1 MTIRRQWLLILGF
14 IVLLTLFLN
23 TVILFFSVQKDFNE
37 ALLEEYDIHVEQ
49 ISSYL
54 NRAMLQSS
62 NDQIQIVLEG
72 HLTDPIIGLK
82 LYDGNSKLVVAVDSN
97 APTMMGR
104 GHMMR
109 TSQEVET
116 ISVRSGGV
124 VIGYL
129 NVIRENLNSSW
140 FDTNRFSSLIV
151 SNAWKSFV
159 LVLFVAMLIGIFI
172 SKYTSKQLKE
182 TAEIAQRIDGEDVV
196 DFQKSSILEISKIQ
210 ESLMSLN
217 QKLKLK
223 TKARK
228 RLIDEITHQSKT
240 PLAIISSHIEGYRDG
255 VIEISDE
262 HLEVVQNQV
271 DNLTRILTHLNHIIE
286 SDVKPTPNLESVE
299 LKALVEKVILGFKT
313 QFQMKSIGLKLIAED
328 IEIKTDPYLLSQVLY
343 NVISNAYYHTK
354 EGGRVIVT
362 ISDIITVADDGDG
375 MSSEVLEHIF
385 DPFYK
390 YNSEGDGLGLYICQE
405 IIKQLGGDIEVTSVL
420 GQGTEIRIIL

>member
-14 IVLLTLFLN
+14 IVLLTLLLN

-37 ALLEEYDIHVEQ
+37 ALLDEYDIHVEQ

-62 NDQIQIVLEG
+62 HDEIKIVLEG
-72 HLTDPIIGLK
+72 HLTNPIIALK
-82 LYDGNSKLVVAVDSN
+82 LYDGNSKLVVTVDSN
-97 APTMMGR
+97 QTMMMGR
-104 GHMMR
+104 KMMR
-109 TSQEVET
+109 SSQEVET
-116 ISVRSGGV
+116 ISIKSGGV
-124 VIGYL
+124 VVGYL
-129 NVIRENLNSSW
+129 NIIREDLSASW
-140 FDTNRFSSLIV
+140 FNTNRFSHLII

-159 LVLFVAMLIGIFI
+159 LVLFLAMLIGVFV
-172 SKYTSKQLKE
+172 SKYTSKQLIE
-182 TAEIAQRIDGEDVV
+182 TAELARKLDDEGSV
-196 DFQKSSILEISKIQ
+196 DFQRSRILEISKIQ

-271 DNLTRILTHLNHIIE
+271 DNLTKILTHLNHIIE
-286 SDVKPTPNLESVE
+286 SDIKQTPNLESVD

-313 QFQMKSIGLKLIAED
+313 QYQMKSIELIFIAKKVD
-328 IEIKTDPYLLSQVLY
+328 IMTDPYLLSQVLY
-343 NVISNAYYHTK
+343 NVISNAYYHTG
-354 EGGRVIVT
+354 EGGHVIVKIDDT
-362 ISDIITVADDGDG
+362 ITVSDDGCG
-375 MSSEVLEHIF
+375 MSSDVLKRIF

-405 IIKQLGGDIEVTSVL
+405 IMKQLGGRIDVSSKL
-420 GQGTEIRIIL
+420 GQGTEVSIMF

>member
-14 IVLLTLFLN
+14 IVLLTLLLN

-97 APTMMGR
+97 SSTMMGR

-116 ISVRSGGV
+116 ISIRSGGV

-140 FDTNRFSSLIV
+140 FDTNRFSYLIV

-159 LVLFVAMLIGIFI
+159 LVLFIAMLIGIFI

-182 TAEIAQRIDGEDVV
+182 TAEIAQRIDDDNVV

-240 PLAIISSHIEGYRDG
+240 PLAIISCHIEGYRDG
-255 VIEISDE
+255 VIEINDE
-262 HLEVVQNQV
+262 HLEVVQNQI
-271 DNLTRILTHLNHIIE
+271 DNLSRILTHLNHIIE
-286 SDVKPTPNLESVE
+286 SDVKPTPNVE
-299 LKALVEKVILGFKT
+299 DVDLKALVEKVILGFKT
-313 QFQMKSIGLKLIAED
+313 QFQMKSIGLKIIAEN
-328 IEIKTDPYLLSQVLY
+328 IEITTDPYLLSQVLY

-354 EGGRVIVT
+354 EGGCVIVT
-362 ISDIITVADDGDG
+362 IGDIITVADDGDG

-405 IIKQLGGDIEVTSVL
+405 IIKQLGGDIEVSSVL

>member
-116 ISVRSGGV
+116 ISIRSGGV

-159 LVLFVAMLIGIFI
+159 LVLFVAMFIGIFI

-271 DNLTRILTHLNHIIE
+271 NNLTRILTHLNHIIE

>member
-116 ISVRSGGV
+116 ISIRSGGV

-271 DNLTRILTHLNHIIE
+271 NNLTRILTHLNHIIE